1 MFPRIDKGPIEYTLD
16 IYPAFNVEEQRD
28 CLRFRF
34 RTTEEFNHF
43 RYRIAIEEAHDASAL
58 RFTLKGLKTQ
68 GLLPGVGS
76 AESAVDLFDLQG
88 TYDVTVMKPGE
99 IANSFRVGVE
109 ENGPRLV
116 EEVHDERMFL
126 TVHISNEH
134 AGRE

>member
-43 RYRIAIEEAHDASAL
+43 RYRIAIDEKHDGGGL
-58 RFTLKGLKTQ
+58 RFTLRGLKAK

-76 AESAVDLFDLQG
+76 AETAVDLFDLRG
-88 TYDVTVMKPGE
+88 TYDVTVMKPGDVT
-99 IANSFRVGVE
+99 NSFRVGIGD
-109 ENGPRLV
+109 NGPRLV
-116 EEVHDERMFL
+116 KDIQDERVFM

>member
-16 IYPAFNVEEQRD
+16 IYPAYNVEAQRD

-43 RYRIAIEEAHDASAL
+43 RYRIAIEEAHDGSGL
-58 RFTLKGLKTQ
+58 RFALKGLKTK

-76 AESAVDLFDLQG
+76 AESAVDLFDLRG
-88 TYDVTVMKPGE
+88 TYDVTVVKPGD
-99 IANSFRVGVE
+99 IANSFRVGVG
-109 ENGPRLV
+109 ENGLRLV
-116 EEVHDERMFL
+116 KGIPDEDAFL
-126 TVHISNEH
+126 SVHISNEH